1 MSGRGQAAVECT
13 LRDYREA
20 DFETLWQL
28 DQECFPPELAYSRTE
43 LAGYIR
49 RRSSVTVVAEV
60 EGEIAGYLVAERGGR
75 KVGHIITLDVR
86 SPARRTGLGSKL
98 MAAAEERL
106 RGMGCASILLEV
118 AVDNESAIAFYH
130 HQGYATLATIP
141 RYYNQQTDALLLG
154 KKLTQ
159 ETP

>member
-1 MSGRGQAAVECT
+1 VEYT
-13 LRDYREA
+13 LRDYRDS
-20 DFETLWQL
+20 DFETLWRI

-49 RRSSVTVVAEV
+49 RQSSVTVVAES
-60 EGEIAGYLVAERGGR
+60 EGEIVGYIVAERGGR

-86 SPARRTGLGSKL
+86 APARRAGLGSKL

-106 RGMGCASILLEV
+106 HALGCSSVLLEV
-118 AVDNESAIAFYH
+118 AVENAAAIAFYH
-130 HQGYATLATIP
+130 RQGYATLATIP
-141 RYYNQQTDALLLG
+141 RYYNDRTDALLLG
-154 KKLTQ
+154 KKLGQ

>member
-1 MSGRGQAAVECT
+1 MSRGEQPGAEFT
-13 LRDYREA
+13 LRDHRSS
-20 DFETLWQL
+20 DFEALWKL
-28 DQECFPPELAYSRTE
+28 DQECFPPDLAYSRTE

-49 RRSSVTVVAEV
+49 RQNSLTLVAER
-60 EGEIAGYLVAERGGR
+60 ERKIAGYIVAERGGR

-86 SPARRTGLGSKL
+86 AQARRSGLGSTL

-106 RGMGCASILLEV
+106 RALGCASVLLEV
-118 AVDNESAIAFYH
+118 AVDNAAAISFYH
-130 HQGYATLATIP
+130 RQGYATLATVP
-141 RYYNQQTDALLLG
+141 KYYNGKTDALLLG

>member
-1 MSGRGQAAVECT
+1 MEFT
-13 LRDYREA
+13 LRDQRSA
-20 DFETLWQL
+20 DFETLWRI

-49 RRSSVTVVAEV
+49 RQSSLTVVAER
-60 EGEIAGYLVAERGGR
+60 EGEIAGYIVAERGGR

-86 SPARRTGLGSKL
+86 AQARRMGLGSKL

-106 RGMGCASILLEV
+106 RAVGCSSILLEV
-118 AVDNESAIAFYH
+118 AVDNTAAIAFYH
-130 HQGYATLATIP
+130 QKGYATLATIP
-141 RYYNQQTDALLLG
+141 RYYNDRTDALLLG